1 MDVDLF
7 PGSCHRVTVHGYAVH
22 SNRMHTKWADRPFWR
37 CNPRVS
43 CDLCSQETPR
53 GILPVK
59 SNMRYLLYMRDRPGY
74 LTCGNTGG
82 IIHLCADTLRHG
94 RQAYIRG
101 NEKARGAKGKQ
112 RRAEKEAGEILWD
125 RDRKKYRA
133 ISPVIGA
140 GIPGSVLRS
149 GDNIPG
155 YRLDCPADDRISGP
169 IIRNC
174 LWKRWLMRCCRS

>member
-1 MDVDLF
+1 MRCSRSGYLD
-7 PGSCHRVTVHGYAVH
+7 RYYAIVTVHGYAVH

-37 CNPRVS
+37 CDPQVS
-43 CDLCSQETPR
+43 CDLCPQETPR

-125 RDRKKYRA
+125 RDRKKVQSY
-133 ISPVIGA
+133 ITCYW
-140 GIPGSVLRS
+140 S
-149 GDNIPG
+149 GDT
-155 YRLDCPADDRISGP
+155 RKCSA
-169 IIRNC
+169 IR
-174 LWKRWLMRCCRS
+174 